1 MEVQKVMEEGR
12 LPWRALKKT
21 YKTLEVASP
30 TKLQTCASL
39 SIGKI
44 LTLKD
49 MLKCLEEL
57 FQMEIPKLIGE
68 SAGRNKFTTQELDE
82 RNKFITQELP

>member
-57 FQMEIPKLIGE
+57 FQIKIPKLIEENRLEETSLQPKNWMKGT
-68 SAGRNKFTTQELDE
+68 NL
-82 RNKFITQELP
+82 

>member
-1 MEVQKVMEEGR
+1 
-12 LPWRALKKT
+12 
-21 YKTLEVASP
+21 VASP

-39 SIGKI
+39 SIGKNPN
-44 LTLKD
+44 LKGHVE
-49 MLKCLEEL
+49 MFGRVVSNKNT
-57 FQMEIPKLIGE
+57 KAHRRE